1 MNTVIGFVAVAL
13 FVLMI
18 TGSVTQGLDR
28 LLRKLGIHMRD
39 LSLLVA
45 PAALL
50 AGALDA
56 PYIASAH
63 PQAAFYFA
71 VLFAGFALCSAP
83 AIVNRRLE
91 RFERDLF
98 FKGVRTLDEK
108 QARKRLLYIMPY
120 LISPIALGVFFR
132 VLFSRGKLV
141 SVKQHQQRK
150 VRRRQMVRDD
160 TFDTLDAFDSFNVNP
175 ATGLPMIGYRDVAGN
190 RYGTFD
196 NED

>member
-1 MNTVIGFVAVAL
+1 MNIVIGFVAVAL

-120 LISPIALGVFFR
+120 LISPISLGVFFR

-141 SVKQHQQRK
+141 SVKQHRRRK
-150 VRRRQMVRDD
+150 VRRNRRRRSASSWD
-160 TFDTLDAFDSFNVNP
+160 TDINP
-175 ATGLPMIGYRDVAGN
+175 STGLPMAGGVDVGGN
-190 RYGTFD
+190 PWGSIRR
-196 NED
+196 